1 MKMLKYLNKR
11 IFVCLSL
18 VVLFL
23 IVASFVASSME
34 ERKGNGAGVGL
45 FQSPMSF
52 VTEGTNI
59 TFNWSGT
66 QPGPP
71 VYYDKY
77 RVLIDRPPEKQKL
90 LKNGTIPPG
99 KKFSGDCWWVVP
111 SNEPKE
117 LWHTATILVQCEEEE
132 STGLGPLTS
141 STAFKVVETLLVI
154 QKFNDTNRNYEIDTR
169 DEGLPKWE
177 FKVTDHKGKTTSH
190 FTKNNGEKR
199 IVIDPGE
206 YKITEIIKEPD
217 KWQLIKKDT
226 KAPIVGEGKQW
237 IKIFVE
243 AGKESKVTFLNNFS
257 PPPTKLIIR
266 KFDDTNRNGRIDGG
280 DERLQGWEFKV
291 TDPGGNTKPYTTT
304 SIPQC

>member
-1 MKMLKYLNKR
+1 
-11 IFVCLSL
+11 
-18 VVLFL
+18 
-23 IVASFVASSME
+23 ME

-71 VYYDKY
+71 VYYD
-77 RVLIDRPPEKQKL
+77 
-90 LKNGTIPPG
+90 
-99 KKFSGDCWWVVP
+99 
-111 SNEPKE
+111 NEPKE

-304 SIPQC
+304 PAGNRYFQVNKQ